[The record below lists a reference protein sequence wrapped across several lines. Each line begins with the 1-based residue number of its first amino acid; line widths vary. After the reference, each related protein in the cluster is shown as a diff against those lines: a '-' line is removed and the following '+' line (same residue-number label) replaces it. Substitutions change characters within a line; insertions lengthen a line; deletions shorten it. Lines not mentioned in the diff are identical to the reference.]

1 MPGKRSDSNT
11 KLLIPPQAVEAE
23 QAVLGGMFLSKDAI
37 DIAVEL
43 LHDSYFYR
51 PAHRKIFKAIISLY
65 ERNEPADLVTVS
77 DELANRG
84 QLDDVGG
91 RAYLTGL
98 IDATPGISNIE
109 HHARIVLEK
118 ATRSMLIDTANAIIY
133 KANENG
139 NNLDEL
145 LDAAENSIFS
155 IKDKKLRRVC
165 SPVKDLLPEVYDEIE
180 THTRTGE
187 ISGLPSGF
195 SDLDDLTSGFQD
207 SDLVVIAS
215 RPSVGKTA
223 FSLNIA
229 EHLATKNGVPV
240 MIFSLEMSNKQLVQ
254 RMLCT
259 RARVPSHR
267 VRAGRLSDE
276 QWTTLSM
283 AVGPLSEAPIFID
296 DTPTMTVLEMRAK
309 ARRIKSREDIRLI
322 IVDYMQLIQGLKGA
336 ENRQQEITFISRSL
350 KAMARELAIPVIAL
364 SQLSRQVELR
374 GKEARPQL
382 SDLRESGAI
391 EQDADMVIFIHRP
404 RDSQG
409 HLGKDAEVIIGK
421 QRNGP
426 TGVVDLVFVKE
437 YARFGLLEEYR
448 EYPDYVK

>member
-1 MPGKRSDSNT
+1 
-11 KLLIPPQAVEAE
+11 
-23 QAVLGGMFLSKDAI
+23 MFLSKDAI
-37 DIAVEL
+37 DIAIEL
-43 LHDSYFYR
+43 LHHSYFYR
-51 PAHRKIFKAIISLY
+51 PAHRKIFKAIIGLY
-65 ERNEPADLVTVS
+65 ERNEPADLITVS

-84 QLDDVGG
+84 QLDEIGG

-118 ATRSMLIDTANAIIY
+118 ATRGMLIDTANEIIY

-155 IKDKKLRRVC
+155 IKDKKLRQVC

-180 THTRTGE
+180 THARTGE
-187 ISGLPSGF
+187 ISGLRSGF
-195 SDLDDLTSGFQD
+195 SDLDDITSGFQD

-229 EHLATKNGVPV
+229 ELLAVKDNIPV
-240 MIFSLEMSNKQLVQ
+240 MIFSMEMSSKQLVQ

-267 VRAGRLSDE
+267 VRSGRLSDE
-276 QWTTLSM
+276 QWTTISM

-322 IVDYMQLIQGLKGA
+322 IVDYMQLIQGPKGA

-409 HLGKDAEVIIGK
+409 HLGKEAEIIIGK

-426 TGVVDLVFVKE
+426 TGVINLIFVKE

-448 EYPDYVK
+448 EYPESFVK

>member
-1 MPGKRSDSNT
+1 MPEKKSGSNI
-11 KLLIPPQAVEAE
+11 LPQVVEAE

-37 DIAVEL
+37 DTAVEL
-43 LHDSYFYR
+43 LHHSYFYR
-51 PAHRKIFKAIISLY
+51 PAHRKVYRAIISLY
-65 ERNEPADLVTVS
+65 ERNEPADLITVS

-84 QLDDVGG
+84 QLVDVGG
-91 RAYLTGL
+91 RAYLAGL

-109 HHARIVLEK
+109 HYARIVLEN
-118 ATRSMLIDTANAIIY
+118 ATRNMLIETAQNIIY
-133 KANENG
+133 ESNQNG
-139 NNLDEL
+139 KNIDEL
-145 LDAAENSIFS
+145 LDKAENSIFS
-155 IKDKKLRRVC
+155 IKDRKLRRIC
-165 SPVKDLLPEVYDEIE
+165 LPVKDLLPEVYTEIE
-180 THTRTGE
+180 THAKTGE

-195 SDLDDLTSGFQD
+195 LILDDLTSGFQD

-229 EHLATKNGVPV
+229 EHLAVKNGVPV
-240 MIFSLEMSNKQLVQ
+240 MIFSLEMSSKQLVQ
-254 RMLCT
+254 RMLCS

-267 VRAGRLSDE
+267 VRSGRLSDE
-276 QWTTLSM
+276 QWTTLSI

-309 ARRIKSREDIRLI
+309 ARRIKSREGIQLV
-322 IVDYMQLIQGLKGA
+322 IVDYMQLIQGPKGV

-391 EQDADMVIFIHRP
+391 EQDADVVIFIHRP
-404 RDSQG
+404 RDKNG
-409 HLGKDAEVIIGK
+409 HLGEEAEVIIGK

-426 TGVVDLVFVKE
+426 TGMINLVFIKE

-448 EYPDYVK
+448 EYPESFVK